1 MIWLI
6 RIHILRPNYRKSAK
20 TKRKLRERWTKG
32 NRYEEILGDSIRAR
46 SPGRGNNS
54 LKRIWRYFR
63 KRHMFLSGIVVD
75 ESGMEQLAQISLI
88 KRSLLPQR
96 RFERN
101 WIRPGKAFRRSDK
114 ECERGRERED
124 KESASSG
131 DVDVSDK
138 D

>member
-1 MIWLI
+1 
-6 RIHILRPNYRKSAK
+6 
-20 TKRKLRERWTKG
+20 
-32 NRYEEILGDSIRAR
+32 
-46 SPGRGNNS
+46 
-54 LKRIWRYFR
+54 
-63 KRHMFLSGIVVD
+63 MFLSGIVVD

-114 ECERGRERED
+114 ECGGERED
-124 KESASSG
+124 KESTSSD